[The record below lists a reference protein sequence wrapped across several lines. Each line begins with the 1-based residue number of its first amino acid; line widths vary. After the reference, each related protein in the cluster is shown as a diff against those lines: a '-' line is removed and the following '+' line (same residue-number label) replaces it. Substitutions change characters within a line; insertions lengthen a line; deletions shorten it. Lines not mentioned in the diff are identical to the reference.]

1 MLLISA
7 TVYEFTSSQDTEI
20 ELKRSNSSLVR
31 LAQISPLAR
40 QISRHEP
47 VWSTDKRRGARK
59 LTAVWIRVRKTRP
72 AITCRSAATHT
83 HTEIREQTARK
94 SLFRKLERQDDD
106 SISCFQTKRC
116 DPIQRGILIKSE
128 REKGRT
134 IKRRPFQHQDS
145 FKGKVCN
152 QYFNQNKKQSFCGV
166 RIRVPVVRRVEG
178 STVNFGWFLY
188 RKRLTNLAECS
199 FKWRLKTK

>member
-1 MLLISA
+1 MNRSEALTRGEEL
-7 TVYEFTSSQDTEI
+7 VNLPPLEKQDQQSHVGVQ
-20 ELKRSNSSLVR
+20 L
-31 LAQISPLAR
+31 
-40 QISRHEP
+40 
-47 VWSTDKRRGARK
+47 
-59 LTAVWIRVRKTRP
+59 
-72 AITCRSAATHT
+72 HT
-83 HTEIREQTARK
+83 HAEIREQTARK

-166 RIRVPVVRRVEG
+166 RIRVPVVRRVED

-188 RKRLTNLAECS
+188 RQRLTNLA
-199 FKWRLKTK
+199 